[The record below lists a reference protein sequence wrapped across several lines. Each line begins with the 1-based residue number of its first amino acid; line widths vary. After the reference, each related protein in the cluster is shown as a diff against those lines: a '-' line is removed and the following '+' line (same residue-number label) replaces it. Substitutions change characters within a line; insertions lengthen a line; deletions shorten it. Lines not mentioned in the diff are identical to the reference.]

1 MLNQEAPQTPPRHPA
16 SALQAHAV
24 STASACARPANPPRM
39 SSVALLQGG
48 RELEIQHGDAVYRLR
63 LTAMGKLILTK

>member
-1 MLNQEAPQTPPRHPA
+1 MLNHDAPLTPPRHPA
-16 SALQAHAV
+16 PVLQAHAV
-24 STASACARPANPPRM
+24 QPPSPCARPANPPRM